1 MNMPAG
7 LLFVSLVALCAAF
20 AVPGWADLAILA
32 VPCALGATVLLFRA
46 RAARP
51 RRVPRHIVVD
61 GSNVM
66 HWRDNVADIGV
77 VREVVLTLSSLGY
90 SPGVAFDA
98 NAGYLISGK
107 YMNERAFSQILGL
120 PLDRILVVGKGT
132 PADPAI
138 LGAARDL
145 GARIVSNARYRD
157 WAADHPEVA
166 TPGHLVRGGYREG
179 ALWLDLD

>member
-1 MNMPAG
+1 
-7 LLFVSLVALCAAF
+7 
-20 AVPGWADLAILA
+20 
-32 VPCALGATVLLFRA
+32 
-46 RAARP
+46 
-51 RRVPRHIVVD
+51 
-61 GSNVM
+61 M

-145 GARIVSNARYRD
+145 GARIVSNDRYRD

-179 ALWLDLD
+179 RSGSTSIEPGRVRLTFSRRTPGGVQPGRSSSAARLARKFLSDQ

>member
-1 MNMPAG
+1 
-7 LLFVSLVALCAAF
+7 
-20 AVPGWADLAILA
+20 
-32 VPCALGATVLLFRA
+32 
-46 RAARP
+46 
-51 RRVPRHIVVD
+51 
-61 GSNVM
+61 M

-120 PLDRILVVGKGT
+120 PLDRILVLGKGT

-145 GARIVSNARYRD
+145 GARIVSNDRYRD

-166 TPGHLVRGGYREG
+166 AHGHLVRGGYREG